1 MREWKGSGTNKIFYI
16 ENLLFLFNSLALCG
30 ANGRFESLTFLE
42 QLIIITTK
50 SLSLLCVESSLSS
63 SFLQSLTLY
72 SLSHNHINQSFC
84 GLYDQSFIKRSFL
97 WGGGW
102 GSYISSQQNLPTLLS
117 VTTRCQITPLL
128 SSVARCYPRRLH
140 VADLF
145 SHVWALRTEMRYL
158 FFLEILTSE

>member
-1 MREWKGSGTNKIFYI
+1 MWSERKVPEFNVSRATYNHYYKIFVI
-16 ENLLFLFNSLALCG
+16 TVCG
-30 ANGRFESLTFLE
+30 IVLIFIIPAITHSVLPFSQPQQPVILRF
-42 QLIIITTK
+42 
-50 SLSLLCVESSLSS
+50 
-63 SFLQSLTLY
+63 
-72 SLSHNHINQSFC
+72 
-84 GLYDQSFIKRSFL
+84 YDQSFIKRSFL

-128 SSVARCYPRRLH
+128 SSIARCYPRRLH